1 MSLCVILKIM
11 NKDEAAKEIGIS
23 VRTLQ
28 RAMKDERISYSYQR
42 SKANG
47 KQEVIFSDEDVQQFK
62 KSLEYKEEKPAGASL
77 PKSKTALSQS
87 VILSGKEL
95 AESQIFASEDEN
107 LKQRYISAMVDK
119 AKFEAKKSYF
129 EGNLTFALDEA
140 ADEFGL
146 SITDLKKSAKTFKG
160 KNQKLMITKANLEK
174 YLDEL

>member
-1 MSLCVILKIM
+1 V
-11 NKDEAAKEIGIS
+11 NKEEAAKEIGIS

-77 PKSKTALSQS
+77 SKSKTDLSQS

-95 AESQIFASEDEN
+95 AESYIFASEDEN
-107 LKQRYISAMVDK
+107 LKQRYISAMADK
-119 AKFEAKKSYF
+119 AKFEAKKSYFESKKLYF

>member
-1 MSLCVILKIM
+1 M
-11 NKDEAAKEIGIS
+11 NKEEAAKEIGIS

-47 KQEVIFSDEDVQQFK
+47 KQEVIFSDEDVQVFK
-62 KSLEYKEEKPAGASL
+62 KSLEYKEEKPVGASL
-77 PKSKTALSQS
+77 QKSKADLSQS

-95 AESQIFASEDEN
+95 AESYIFASEDEN
-107 LKQRYISAMVDK
+107 LKQQYISAMIDK
-119 AKFEAKKSYF
+119 AKFEAKKLYFEAKKSYF
-129 EGNLTFALDEA
+129 EGNLIFALDEA